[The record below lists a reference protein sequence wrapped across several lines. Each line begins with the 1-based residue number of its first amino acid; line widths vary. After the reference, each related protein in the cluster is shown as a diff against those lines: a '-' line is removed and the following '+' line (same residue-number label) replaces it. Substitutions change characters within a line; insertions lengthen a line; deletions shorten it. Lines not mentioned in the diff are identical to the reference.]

1 MGTSLKNLYNK
12 FIQKQDNLKEIL
24 KNVYTEFIISLR
36 NYNNE
41 MNDFV
46 KYVSHLDI
54 LVTKAYISRKY
65 NYCKPIIKKSKKAFI
80 IAKDIRHPLIEQI
93 QHNEVYVPNDIEIGK
108 NPNGILINL
117 RYCGFLDPNQECLF
131 HALVLCII
139 LIQLFTRE
147 Y

>member
-1 MGTSLKNLYNK
+1 MYFYATDKRCKELTQKLLKISPNAKWRSIKTIKFVSGGISGNKKLMGSYLKQFYNK

-65 NYCKPIIKKSKKAFI
+65 NYCKTGNF
-80 IAKDIRHPLIEQI
+80 
-93 QHNEVYVPNDIEIGK
+93 G
-108 NPNGILINL
+108 
-117 RYCGFLDPNQECLF
+117 
-131 HALVLCII
+131 
-139 LIQLFTRE
+139 
-147 Y
+147 